1 MNQFWNERYATDEYV
16 YGTEPNE
23 YFKEQLEKQTPGK
36 ILLPGEGEG
45 RNAVF
50 AAKIGWNV
58 TAFDSSKEGK
68 RKAGKLAAAN
78 KVTINYKITDYENA
92 EFQPEEFDVIALIYT
107 HMAQDKRAGHHKKLV
122 SYLKPGGVL
131 ILEGFSKQQINNT
144 TGGPRNIEML
154 FSRDELENDFAL
166 FQKLHITETDI
177 FFNEGI
183 FHQGKASVIRIFGM
197 K

>member
-1 MNQFWNERYATDEYV
+1 MNQFWNERYATEEYV

-50 AAKIGWNV
+50 AAKAGWEV
-58 TAFDSSKEGK
+58 AAFDSSMEGK
-68 RKAGKLAAAN
+68 RKAGKLATAHN
-78 KVTINYKITDYENA
+78 VNINYKITDYENA
-92 EFQPEEFDVIALIYT
+92 EFRPEEFDVIALIYT
-107 HMAQDKRAGHHKKLV
+107 HMNQKKRAGYHKKMV
-122 SYLKPGGVL
+122 SFLKPGGVL

-154 FSRDELENDFAL
+154 FSRNELENDFAF
-166 FQKLHITETDI
+166 FQKLYITETDI
-177 FFNEGI
+177 YFNEGI